1 MLKKFFLVSTYCCF
15 ALIAL
20 AQSTPAF
27 EATTNAKQVVENGDF
42 EVSFTITNADGTGF
56 QPPKFNGF
64 RVVGGP
70 NRSSQ
75 ATIINGQA
83 TRRLTYY
90 YTLMATKP
98 GKYRIGAASI
108 KIGGKKVKTAP
119 IEIEVLKAKDLKQG
133 EKVASFFVKAEV
145 NTTNARVGQ
154 QISLDYKLY
163 TTVRVE
169 SSSILYEP
177 EYKGFFTEDINRFSG
192 QYVSEVI
199 DGVQYNTKIL
209 KRIALFPQ
217 QAGLLKI
224 EAMALQLGVASPNQ
238 PERRGFFFTPRLDRH
253 SVQTNDLEIN
263 VLDLPANPPA
273 SFTGAVGKYSMQ
285 AGVDKVSL
293 TTDDAISLK
302 MAIVGNGD
310 LKQVLAP
317 QLELTDSM
325 EVYEPKVLG
334 ENTIDQR
341 GEITG
346 KKVIEYLLLPR
357 FKGNYKIQPAFTYF
371 DTDSSKFIT
380 LRSQVFNLKVRQG
393 LNKKSTIDR
402 TTTAE
407 AAPKDLRGLKT
418 ETSLFQKGSGFWA
431 SPIFYGLLVLPF
443 ILLAGVFFSQQQALK
458 RAGMDQQILK
468 SESASKVAQAGLAA
482 AKTYMD
488 QGDSKSFY
496 DEVSR
501 ASLGYVCDKLNI
513 PVAELSKEN
522 VQEQL
527 QGLAVNEENIARFMK
542 ILQTCE
548 MALFAGKDNAAAMQ
562 ETYGTAIQ
570 VITQIE
576 EEITTPKPA

>member
-1 MLKKFFLVSTYCCF
+1 MLKKFFLVATYCCF
-15 ALIAL
+15 TLIAL

-56 QPPKFNGF
+56 QPPKFDGF

-83 TRRLTYY
+83 TRKLTYY

-98 GKYRIGAASI
+98 GKYTIGSASI
-108 KIGGKKVKTAP
+108 KIGGKQVKTAP
-119 IEIEVLKAKDLKQG
+119 LEIEVLKAKDLKEG

-177 EYKGFFTEDINRFSG
+177 EYKGFFTEDVNRFSG

-199 DGVQYNTKIL
+199 DGVQYSTKIL

-224 EAMALQLGVASPNQ
+224 EPMALQLGVASSNQ
-238 PERRGFFFTPRLDRH
+238 PERRSFFFTPRLDRH
-253 SVQTNDLEIN
+253 SVQTNELEIN

-273 SFTGAVGKYSMQ
+273 SFTGAVGKYTMQ

-317 QLELTDSM
+317 QLELTDSI

-334 ENTIDQR
+334 ENTADQR

-346 KKVIEYLLLPR
+346 KKVVEYLLLPR
-357 FKGNYKIQPAFTYF
+357 FKGNYKIQPSFTYF

-380 LRSQVFNLKVRQG
+380 LRSQVFDVNVRQG
-393 LNKKSTIDR
+393 LNKRSTINR
-402 TTTAE
+402 PTATV
-407 AAPKDLRGLKT
+407 PKDIRGLKT
-418 ETSLFQKGSGFWA
+418 APNLYQKGTGFWA
-431 SPIFYGLLVLPF
+431 SPIFYGLFVLPF
-443 ILLAGVFFSQQQALK
+443 VLLAGVFFSRQQALK
-458 RAGMDQQILK
+458 RAGMDQQVLK
-468 SESASKVAQAGLAA
+468 SESASKVAQAGLAT

-488 QGDSKSFY
+488 QANSKSFY

-501 ASLGYVCDKLNI
+501 AALGYVCDKLNI

-527 QGLAVNEENIARFMK
+527 QSLAVNEESITRFMK

-576 EEITTPKPA
+576 EEISSSKTE